1 MFVGG
6 FIWFVDSDDII
17 GRVFVFI
24 FDGGVVEY
32 DAVSLDFRFCG
43 VFGGVVGGV
52 WYRVVVVVEL
62 L

>member
-6 FIWFVDSDDII
+6 FVWFLDLDDII
-17 GRVFVFI
+17 RCVFVFI

-32 DAVSLDFRFCG
+32 DVVLLDFCFCG

-52 WYRVVVVVEL
+52 WYCVVVVVEL